1 MAKKSSKIVRYKK
14 PLNINVGMIIF
25 AMIFVYLAFSVYT
38 YVTRKKIQ
46 FYEVVQ
52 GSIVNDK
59 IYSGLIFRQEQVKK
73 ADKAGYVNYYI
84 REGKRAAAGS
94 RIYSVDESGQ
104 MEKFLQD
111 NQNSGIHLSS
121 DNLSDLKKR
130 LSAFCVSYDD
140 MNFSGVYDEKY
151 AIQAAVSEDAN
162 FNALDNLDAAM
173 KAQGINVEQVFAD
186 QAGVISYAMDSTVIK
201 KNPVSFDGLSPT
213 AVTAEMFDKKNY
225 TCNIGKSGELIASGS
240 PVYKLIPSEDWSVVF
255 PLSDTD
261 KTAFDGKSTLQV
273 KVKNEDL
280 TMSGRYSQIT
290 GADGAAYGKL
300 DFSKYMVHF
309 VTARFLDFEVV
320 TGEAD
325 GLKIPVSS
333 VTTKEFYTIPVE
345 YLAQGG
351 DSTSS
356 GSGFYK
362 EVYSDKGGSS
372 IVFTPMDIYN
382 MTDQYCYVDK
392 SDGGPLKSGDYVVKP
407 NSKERF
413 QIGPTASLEGVY
425 NINKGYAVFKL
436 INKLAGNGEF
446 YTIEKGTKYGLS
458 VYDHIVLDASTVT
471 DGEVIYQ

>member
-25 AMIFVYLAFSVYT
+25 AMIFLYLSFNVYT
-38 YVTRKKIQ
+38 YMTRKKIQ
-46 FYEVVQ
+46 FYEVVE

-59 IYSGLIFRQEQVKK
+59 TYTGLIFRQEQVKD
-73 ADKAGYVNYYI
+73 ADNSGYVNYYV

-94 RIYSVDESGQ
+94 RIYSLDESGQ

-111 NQNSGIHLSS
+111 NEGSGVHLSS

-130 LSAFCVSYDD
+130 LSSFCVSYDD

-151 AIQAAVSEDAN
+151 AIQAAVSEDVN

-173 KAQGINVEQVFAD
+173 KAQGINVEQVRSD
-186 QAGVISYAMDSTVIK
+186 QAGVISYSMDATVVNK
-201 KNPVSFDGLSPT
+201 KPVSFEGLAPA

-225 TCNIGKSGELIASGS
+225 TCTIGKSGELIASGS
-240 PVYKLIPSEDWSVVF
+240 PVYKIIPSEDWSVVF
-255 PLSDTD
+255 PLSDED
-261 KTAFDGKSTLQV
+261 KTAFDGKGTLQI
-273 KVKNEDL
+273 KVKNDDL
-280 TMSGRYSQIT
+280 SMSGTYSQIT

-300 DFSKYMVHF
+300 DFDKFMVHF
-309 VTARFLDFEVV
+309 ITDRFLDFEIV
-320 TGEAD
+320 TGEAK
-325 GLKIPVSS
+325 GLKIPASS
-333 VTTKEFYTIPVE
+333 VTTKDFYTIPVD

-356 GSGFYK
+356 ETGFFK
-362 EVYSDKGGSS
+362 EVYSENGKPSV
-372 IVFTPMDIYN
+372 VFTPMDIYN

-392 SDGGPLKSGDYVVKP
+392 SDSSPLKSGDYVVKP
-407 NSKERF
+407 NSQDRF
-413 QIGPTASLEGVY
+413 QIGPTATLEGVY

-436 INKLAGNGEF
+436 IKKLAGNGEF

>member
-25 AMIFVYLAFSVYT
+25 AMIFVYLSFNVYT
-38 YVTRKKIQ
+38 YMTRKKIQ

-59 IYSGLIFRQEQVKK
+59 TYSGLIFRQEEVKN
-73 ADKAGYVNYYI
+73 ADKSGYVNYYI

-111 NQNSGIHLSS
+111 NQHKGVQLSP

-130 LSAFCVSYDD
+130 LSSFCLSYDD

-151 AIQAAVSEDAN
+151 AIQAAVAEDAN

-173 KAQGINVEQVFAD
+173 KAQGIHVEQVTAD
-186 QAGVISYAMDSTVIK
+186 RAGVISYTLDSTIDK
-201 KNPVSFDGLSPT
+201 KASVTFDSLTPSS
-213 AVTAEMFDKKNY
+213 VTAEMFDKKNY
-225 TCNIGKSGELIASGS
+225 TCTIGKSGELIASGS
-240 PVYKLIPSEDWSVVF
+240 PVYKIIPSEDWSVVF
-255 PLSDTD
+255 PLSDAD
-261 KTAFDGKSTLQV
+261 KTAFNGKDTLQV
-273 KVKNEDL
+273 KIKNEDI
-280 TMSGRYSQIT
+280 TMSGRYSVIT
-290 GADGAAYGKL
+290 GADGASYGKL
-300 DFSKYMVHF
+300 DFDKYMVHF
-309 VTARFLDFEVV
+309 VSSRFLDFEIV

-333 VTTKEFYTIPVE
+333 VTTKDFYTIPIE
-345 YLAQGG
+345 YLVRGG

-356 GSGFYK
+356 GTGFNK
-362 EVYSDKGGSS
+362 EVYSEKGESS
-372 IVFTPMDIYN
+372 VVFTPMDIYN
-382 MTDQYCYVDK
+382 TTDQYCYVDK
-392 SDGGPLKSGDYVVKP
+392 SDSGDLKDGDYLVKP
-407 NSKERF
+407 DSKDRF
-413 QIGPTASLEGVY
+413 QVGPTASLEGVY
-425 NINKGYAVFKL
+425 NINKGYTVFKL
-436 INKLAGNGEF
+436 IKKLAGNGEF

-471 DGEVIYQ
+471 DGEVIYK